1 MLLVNMK
8 LFIIVNVDW
17 FFLSHRLPVAIGA
30 QKSGWDV
37 TIVTADTGKLKD
49 IEAKGLRVINLP
61 MSRSGMNIFEELKTL
76 NFLRKLYKR
85 ERPDVV
91 HHVGMKTILW
101 GTLAAKFS
109 KVNGVVNAISGLG
122 GFFAE
127 DNKGILSKVMP
138 IVLKFSHAR
147 NNLLCIFQN
156 DDDWGLYAKHG
167 IIKHEQGRFIKG
179 SGVSLEDF
187 CYTPE
192 PKEGKLKVILTAR
205 MIVEKGVFLL
215 TEAAE
220 RLREKYGEKAEFL
233 LIGGLDDHPG
243 AITKEQLDA
252 VCDGKYIQWLGYRTD
267 VRDLLK
273 QCHIVA
279 FPSYYMEGL
288 PKSLIEA
295 DAIGRPIITS
305 NSVGCK
311 DTVIDGENGFLIK
324 PKDVDA
330 LTEKLDLLLGDAELR
345 QKMGKAARAYAEK
358 YFDIKVV
365 IERHLNIYN
374 ELVK

>member
-1 MLLVNMK
+1 MTKKGK
-8 LFIIVNVDW
+8 LFIVVNVDW

>member
-1 MLLVNMK
+1 MIKKGK
-8 LFIIVNVDW
+8 LFIVVNVDW
-17 FFLSHRLPVAIGA
+17 FFLSHRKDIALRA
-30 QKSGWDV
+30 QQEGWDV

-49 IEAKGLRVINLP
+49 IEAIGLKVINLP
-61 MSRSGMNIFEELKTL
+61 MSRSGMNIVEELKTL
-76 NFLRKLYKR
+76 NWLCKLYKR

-109 KVNGVVNAISGLG
+109 KVKGVVNAISGLG

-127 DNKGILSKVMP
+127 DNKGLLAKVMP
-138 IVLKFSHAR
+138 MVLRFSHHR
-147 NNLLCIFQN
+147 PNLLCIFQN
-156 DDDWGLYAKHG
+156 DDDWGLYVKHG

-179 SGVSLEDF
+179 SGVDLSQF
-187 CYTPE
+187 NYTPE
-192 PKEGKLKVILTAR
+192 PEVGTVNVILTAR
-205 MIVEKGVFLL
+205 MIVEKGIYLL

-220 RLREKYGEKAEFL
+220 RLRSKYEDKVEFWL
-233 LIGGLDDHPG
+233 VGMIDDHPG
-243 AITKEQLDA
+243 APTKEELESH
-252 VCDGKYIQWLGYRTD
+252 CDGKYIQWLGYRTD
-267 VRDLLK
+267 VKDLLK
-273 QCHIVA
+273 KSHIMA

-295 DAIGRPIITS
+295 DAIGRPIITT

-311 DTVIDGENGFLIK
+311 ETVIDGENGFLIA

-330 LTEKLDLLLGDAELR
+330 LTEKLDLLLGDAALR
-345 QKMGKAARAYAEK
+345 QKMGKASRAYAEK
-358 YFDIKVV
+358 YFDIEVV
-365 IERHLNIYN
+365 IERHLKIYD

>member
-1 MLLVNMK
+1 MQQNK
-8 LFIIVNVDW
+8 LFIVVNVDW
-17 FFLSHRLPVAIGA
+17 FFLSHRLPVALAA
-30 QKSGWDV
+30 QEAGWDV

-49 IEAKGLRVINLP
+49 IETKGLKVIDLP

-76 NFLRKLYKR
+76 NFLRRLYKK
-85 ERPDVV
+85 EKPDVV

-101 GTLAAKFS
+101 GTLAAKFAN
-109 KVNGVVNAISGLG
+109 VNGVVNAISGLG
-122 GFFAE
+122 GFFAD
-127 DNKGILSKVMP
+127 DNKGMLSKIMP
-138 IVLKFSHAR
+138 KVLKFSHNR
-147 NNLLCIFQN
+147 PNLLCIFQN
-156 DDDWGLYAKHG
+156 DDDWGLYVKHG

-179 SGVSLEDF
+179 SGVSLDDF

-192 PKEGKLKVILTAR
+192 PAEGKIKVIITAR
-205 MIVEKGVFLL
+205 MIVEKGIFLL

-220 RLREKYGEKAEFL
+220 RLRSKYEDTVEFL
-233 LIGGLDDHPG
+233 LVGGIDDHPG
-243 AITKEQLDA
+243 AITKEQLADA
-252 VCDGKYIQWLGYRTD
+252 CDGKYIQWFGYRTD

-295 DAIGRPIITS
+295 DAIGRPVITS

-311 DTVIDGENGFLIK
+311 ETVIDGYNGFLIE

-330 LTEKLDLLLGDAELR
+330 LTEKLDILLSDKELR
-345 QKMGKAARAYAEK
+345 QKMGKNSREYAEK
-358 YFDIKVV
+358 YFDIEVV
-365 IERHLNIYN
+365 KERHLAIYE